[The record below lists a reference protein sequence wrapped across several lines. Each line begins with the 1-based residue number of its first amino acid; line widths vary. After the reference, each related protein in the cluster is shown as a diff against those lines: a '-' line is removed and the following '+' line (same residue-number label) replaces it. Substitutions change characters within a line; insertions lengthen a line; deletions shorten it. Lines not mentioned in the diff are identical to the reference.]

1 MTIANGKAEARIDAE
16 VFDRDPAIRKA
27 LHDGLNDR
35 LLGAQLL
42 THQPYTLSK
51 SSMVRVDTDGKRNI
65 FLEMHSIV
73 GVASMTADL
82 ILMDKDGNVVTD
94 TRKDRIEKK
103 KTVAELIQ
111 QHRATNPWLDA
122 LLKSYQT
129 SVKDPDNELV
139 HLFEIRDA
147 LIKKFG
153 DGDAVRAKLSIT
165 RGEWSR
171 FGNSRMTN
179 LCGRAATEVRMW
191 VISGMQRRLSYRKC
205 AA

>member
-1 MTIANGKAEARIDAE
+1 
-16 VFDRDPAIRKA
+16 
-27 LHDGLNDR
+27 
-35 LLGAQLL
+35 
-42 THQPYTLSK
+42 
-51 SSMVRVDTDGKRNI
+51 
-65 FLEMHSIV
+65 MHSIV

-139 HLFEIRDA
+139 HLEIRDA
-147 LIKKFG
+147 L
-153 DGDAVRAKLSIT
+153 DQ
-165 RGEWSR
+165 
-171 FGNSRMTN
+171 
-179 LCGRAATEVRMW
+179 EVR
-191 VISGMQRRLSYRKC
+191 
-205 AA
+205 